1 MLVGTFICEECSVKH
16 QTAFPVLATIKT
28 LDEVFDTTQ
37 MKLMQFTQGN
47 KSFNEHV
54 IEYSLKDMLIQQ
66 KYNTDGMV
74 WYYKSVWHAVRGLSF
89 EVEMPPRT
97 DKEKLIRH
105 KDAGVKKLNQGLM
118 TVEKSM

>member
-54 IEYSLKDMLIQQ
+54 IEYSLKDMLI
-66 KYNTDGMV
+66 
-74 WYYKSVWHAVRGLSF
+74 
-89 EVEMPPRT
+89 
-97 DKEKLIRH
+97 
-105 KDAGVKKLNQGLM
+105 
-118 TVEKSM
+118 